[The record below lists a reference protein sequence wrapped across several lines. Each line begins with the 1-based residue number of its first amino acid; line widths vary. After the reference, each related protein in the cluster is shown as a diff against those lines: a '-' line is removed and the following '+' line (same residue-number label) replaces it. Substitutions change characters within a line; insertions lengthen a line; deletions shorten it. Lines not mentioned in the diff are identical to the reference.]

1 MKVKVRGI
9 YSTALTKLLLENN
22 FEIVQ
27 PSLAIRERF
36 LIEEKM
42 EPPDLQV
49 KDRFDLQGVRVLGK
63 LEAVK
68 AFQSILKSEF
78 EDVLTR
84 RWMVSVDGIYKGKIV
99 KSDENRFY
107 VDLGGTIGFLSKK
120 EDVKVENE
128 QVIVQVDRRRIGG
141 RNPVLTAQL
150 KIVGDYAVLIQN
162 GKVGVSLKITNPK
175 RRTELYMLG
184 KKLSTENWGVIWRE
198 GAERQSKEILEQEV
212 ATLFEKVKMLERK
225 ASSVHAPTIL
235 LDGLWFMDVEF
246 PALSKKKLDFL
257 RASVV
262 QTLDGHHFYKCCGG
276 KVSAS
281 LEMAEKLLSKGKDK
295 GKVEELFKQQ
305 IKNLFP
311 EASSMVDI
319 QHVKPSGMVFHLGQ
333 AKIDEMDGEEI
344 KFTRIIKSNGFYDG
358 LAVKKEAEDKAVS
371 ETRLGEWFIKTDY
384 FSRDDKWKGTYININ
399 TPVEIYPKTIRYV
412 DLEVDLCVKP
422 NGETKILDMDKL
434 EEALKNGIISSRL
447 FGKVKEVIQEVQ
459 MNLRHIL
466 PVN

>member
-212 ATLFEKVKMLERK
+212 ATLFEKVKML
-225 ASSVHAPTIL
+225 
-235 LDGLWFMDVEF
+235 
-246 PALSKKKLDFL
+246 
-257 RASVV
+257 
-262 QTLDGHHFYKCCGG
+262 
-276 KVSAS
+276 
-281 LEMAEKLLSKGKDK
+281 MAEKLLSKGKDK